1 MAKTKKQVKVAL
13 KKSTSRPQVAA
24 RQPGTV
30 GKLLRSLG
38 GLGGSTLGSYVGMP
52 AAGSA
57 AGNSLGA
64 AVSKWLG
71 FGDYSVGTNSIVSKA
86 STGIPMMHKDG
97 QTVVIRHREF
107 IHTVRS
113 TQSFTVQKSFQLNP
127 GNSDTFPWLSTI
139 ASSFQEYRF
148 KGIVFHYIPTS
159 GNAISG
165 TSPSLGSVMMQTSY
179 RSNDS
184 APSSKAELLNEYWSG
199 EAVPSE
205 TFAHP
210 IECDPAE
217 NPFNVQY
224 VRTGNLPSSDN
235 QLFYDLGVTHL
246 CTQGQLATD
255 NTLGDLWVTYEVEL
269 KKPVVSSNVTSRTK
283 YANLTAYT
291 PTNTDI
297 FGGNI
302 VTSGNIA
309 LERTANNKLRIPS
322 GSRGSYVV
330 TVMMGVV
337 TTGVTF
343 DRLLTNATSFAI
355 DVDGTTRV
363 FTGSGTSQS
372 PAFAVFGFTV
382 TDSTLPTSFEIT
394 LTGGTMGSWT
404 NTDVILTK
412 VAD

>member
-1 MAKTKKQVKVAL
+1 MAKKKQVKVSVRKRVTTKPASGQA
-13 KKSTSRPQVAA
+13 K
-24 RQPGTV
+24 QPGAV

-38 GLGGSTLGSYVGMP
+38 GLGGSALGSYVGAP

-71 FGDYSVGTNSIVSKA
+71 FGDYSVGTNSIVAKA
-86 STGIPMMHKDG
+86 STNIPMMHKDG
-97 QTVVIRHREF
+97 QTVTIRHREF
-107 IHTVRS
+107 IATVRS
-113 TQSFTVQKSFQLNP
+113 STAFQVQQSFQLNP

-139 ASSFQEYRF
+139 AASFQEYRF

-179 RSNDS
+179 RSNDA

-210 IECDPAE
+210 IECDPEE

-246 CTQGQLATD
+246 CTQGQLAAN

-269 KKPVVSSNVTSRTK
+269 KKPVVSSNVTTRYK

-291 PTNTDI
+291 PTFSDY
-297 FGGNI
+297 FAGAV
-302 VTSGNIA
+302 VTSGNISLA
-309 LERTANNKLRIPS
+309 RVSNNTLQMPA
-322 GSRGSYVV
+322 GTRGSYVI
-330 TVMMGVV
+330 TVCVNGTALA
-337 TTGVTF
+337 TTWDRTF
-343 DRLLTNATSFAI
+343 TNATSFAI
-355 DVDGTTRV
+355 DVDGTNR
-363 FTGSGTSQS
+363 FLSGTASQA
-372 PAFAVFGFTV
+372 PAFLVFGLTV
-382 TDSTLPTSFEIT
+382 TDSTLPVTFSISTS
-394 LTGGTMGSWT
+394 GGSIGSLSS
-404 NTDVILTK
+404 TDVIVSK